1 MTRPPPPLQQHLLTR
16 SDLARMA
23 VPATTVF
30 RWLAAGSVEQ
40 IGDLPVAGAA
50 KDPVFTVLHE
60 PLRAELAGQLAGI
73 GKPTVVM
80 TPLGVRSFL
89 LRALL
94 RQREAGAEQTAA
106 EAPEQV
112 ANDVAAALDAS
123 MPTDELATVLEHLVE
138 EAAGDAVAMQHLAEQ
153 AVAAER
159 AQATPPAEDVL
170 AEAEGVEAAD
180 SEEAACF
187 DFADLADEIESWRET
202 EPTTDEHGSDG
213 EHKMKVDTE
222 LANEAGMERTA
233 GEALS
238 FLDDAAAES
247 SSVEAAGG
255 LEADAA
261 QQTEG
266 EHEAVAAGDEAERTA
281 EEALSFLDADEAAND
296 AIEHAGDDKGGEHE
310 AEVEHEAIVVPDEAE
325 RTAKEAL
332 SFLDTDEAAND
343 AIEHAGDEE
352 GGEAPAETDAPS
364 ADEPASVAAPPPTDE
379 PASEEKPAAAAVPAD
394 DESLTAAEVAA
405 FDDDDASVETSHAQ
419 QPIEEA
425 PAPSAA
431 ATTSVAAPVAAEGP
445 IAREAMA
452 QVESFLGEL
461 KSTLV
466 ELAGRESKP
475 IDLQPIVQPLV
486 EAVQSNTALTE
497 VQTQALQAMQQ
508 SLATLAERRQAAAAA
523 SPPASLAA
531 VVAAP
536 PDRSAMVMPTV
547 AALVSCWAVVFWF
560 TTGSKQ
566 LALGT
571 LIGAN
576 ALACCL
582 LMARRRND

>member
-60 PLRAELAGQLAGI
+60 PLRAQLAEQLAGI

-89 LRALL
+89 LRAML
-94 RQREAGAEQTAA
+94 RQREAGAEHTAR

-112 ANDVAAALDAS
+112 ASDVAAALDAS
-123 MPTDELATVLEHLVE
+123 MPADELATVLEHLAE

-153 AVAAER
+153 AVAEER
-159 AQATPPAEDVL
+159 AQAAPPAEDVL
-170 AEAEGVEAAD
+170 DETAGVEAAD

-187 DFADLADEIESWRET
+187 DFADLADEIESWHEA

-213 EHKMKVDTE
+213 EHTMKAEDTE
-222 LANEAGMERTA
+222 LANEADVERTA
-233 GEALS
+233 DEALS
-238 FLDDAAAES
+238 FLDADEGGEHEAE
-247 SSVEAAGG
+247 V
-255 LEADAA
+255 
-261 QQTEG
+261 
-266 EHEAVAAGDEAERTA
+266 EHEAVAVVDEAERTA
-281 EEALSFLDADEAAND
+281 EEALSFLDADEVGSEPAP
-296 AIEHAGDDKGGEHE
+296 E
-310 AEVEHEAIVVPDEAE
+310 AEQDAEAVDEDGE
-325 RTAKEAL
+325 RLAAAASSLPEA
-332 SFLDTDEAAND
+332 DEAAN
-343 AIEHAGDEE
+343 EE
-352 GGEAPAETDAPS
+352 EAPPTE
-364 ADEPASVAAPPPTDE
+364 EPAPTE
-379 PASEEKPAAAAVPAD
+379 VPAAAAEPAD
-394 DESLTAAEVAA
+394 DASLTAAEVAA
-405 FDDDDASVETSHAQ
+405 FGDDDASDETPSEP
-419 QPIEEA
+419 QPSEQA
-425 PAPSAA
+425 PSPSAA
-431 ATTSVAAPVAAEGP
+431 ATTSVAAPVAAEAP
-445 IAREAMA
+445 IAGEAMA
-452 QVESFLGEL
+452 RVESFLGEL

-466 ELAGRESKP
+466 ELAGREQKP
-475 IDLQPIVQPLV
+475 IDLQPIVQPLLD
-486 EAVQSNTALTE
+486 AVQSNTALTE

-508 SLATLAERRQAAAAA
+508 SLATLAERSQAAAAPN
-523 SPPASLAA
+523 PPVALAA
-531 VVAAP
+531 AVAAP
-536 PDRSAMVMPTV
+536 TDRSAMVMVAV

-582 LMARRRND
+582 LMGRRRGD

>member
-1 MTRPPPPLQQHLLTR
+1 
-16 SDLARMA
+16 
-23 VPATTVF
+23 VP
-30 RWLAAGSVEQ
+30 
-40 IGDLPVAGAA
+40 
-50 KDPVFTVLHE
+50 
-60 PLRAELAGQLAGI
+60 
-73 GKPTVVM
+73 
-80 TPLGVRSFL
+80 
-89 LRALL
+89 
-94 RQREAGAEQTAA
+94 
-106 EAPEQV
+106 
-112 ANDVAAALDAS
+112 
-123 MPTDELATVLEHLVE
+123 
-138 EAAGDAVAMQHLAEQ
+138 
-153 AVAAER
+153 
-159 AQATPPAEDVL
+159 
-170 AEAEGVEAAD
+170 
-180 SEEAACF
+180 
-187 DFADLADEIESWRET
+187 
-202 EPTTDEHGSDG
+202 
-213 EHKMKVDTE
+213 
-222 LANEAGMERTA
+222 
-233 GEALS
+233 
-238 FLDDAAAES
+238 
-247 SSVEAAGG
+247 
-255 LEADAA
+255 
-261 QQTEG
+261 
-266 EHEAVAAGDEAERTA
+266 DEAERTA

-296 AIEHAGDDKGGEHE
+296 AIEHAGDDQGGEQE